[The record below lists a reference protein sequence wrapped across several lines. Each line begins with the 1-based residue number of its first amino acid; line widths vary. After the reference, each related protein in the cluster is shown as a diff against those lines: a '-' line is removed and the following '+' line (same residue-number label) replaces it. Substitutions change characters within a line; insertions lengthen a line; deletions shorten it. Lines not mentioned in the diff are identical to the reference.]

1 MHIERKLLPLQLNI
15 SLKMKK
21 LLKNLGIWIIIAM
34 IIGIVVGIFMG
45 EEASMFK
52 PLGDFFIQL
61 IKMLVVP
68 LVFVSIVSGAAA
80 LGETKSAGLVG
91 GLSIGYMM
99 VTTIIAISVALVLSV
114 IFEPGSGVKSDA
126 FNSNDKEYVLSE
138 SEYIDLNI
146 GSSSETTLEFSIEA
160 EGFEKAY
167 WLAYEDGKD
176 KPSVNEIMATG
187 WEVSLSRPASLV
199 AKDDDNESI
208 EQVIEHVLTPSTTI
222 TAAELKSGTKYNV
235 VVAAVNSK
243 GEEICTK
250 PISNSTITEP
260 MGFWDTVISMIPANP
275 IEALSTG
282 NILQII
288 IFGLFLGFGISALAQ
303 EKRRKMTD
311 GLNTILEA
319 LIWCIGKVM
328 YVAPFG
334 VFGLI
339 ADATG
344 TFGFDILMQVANV
357 LWLDLIAVA
366 IIGLGLYPLTV
377 ALFSRVSLKSYF
389 REMIKP
395 QIVSF
400 STASSLAT
408 LPVNME
414 ACDRMGISKQTSGF
428 VLPLGA
434 TINMSGN
441 AIYYALLA
449 TFFAQLYGIDLGMA
463 EYVSITIVCA
473 LGAIG
478 QAGVPGPTLL
488 AAAVLVAAGIPL
500 EGLPLFYAL
509 DRIFDM
515 IRTTLNIT
523 GDAAC
528 AAVVDRF
535 VKR

>member
-1 MHIERKLLPLQLNI
+1 
-15 SLKMKK
+15 MKK
-21 LLKNLGIWIIIAM
+21 LLKNLGVWIIIAM

-45 EEASMFK
+45 PEASMFK
-52 PLGDFFIQL
+52 PLGDLFIQL

-68 LVFVSIVSGAAA
+68 LVLVSIISGAAA
-80 LGETKSAGLVG
+80 LGETKSAGLIG

-99 VTTIIAISVALVLSV
+99 VTTVVSIVVALLLGA
-114 IFEPGSGVKSDA
+114 IFEPGV
-126 FNSNDKEYVLSE
+126 N
-138 SEYIDLNI
+138 
-146 GSSSETTLEFSIEA
+146 IEA
-160 EGFEKAY
+160 AGIAAIAEAGEA
-167 WLAYEDGKD
+167 
-176 KPSVNEIMATG
+176 
-187 WEVSLSRPASLV
+187 V
-199 AKDDDNESI
+199 ADS
-208 EQVIEHVLTPSTTI
+208 
-222 TAAELKSGTKYNV
+222 AAPE
-235 VVAAVNSK
+235 AA
-243 GEEICTK
+243 
-250 PISNSTITEP
+250 
-260 MGFWDTVISMIPANP
+260 GFWETVIGMIPANP
-275 IEALSTG
+275 IAALAEG

-288 IFGLFLGFGISALAQ
+288 IFGLFLGFGISTLAA
-303 EKRRKMTD
+303 ERRTKVVN
-311 GLNTILEA
+311 GLNYILEA

-357 LWLDLIAVA
+357 LWIDLIAVI
-366 IIGLGLYPLTV
+366 IIGLGLFPLTIV
-377 ALFSRVSLKSYF
+377 LFSRVPLKTYF

-414 ACDRMGISKQTSGF
+414 ACDKMGVSKQTSGF

-449 TFFAQLYGIDLGMA
+449 TFFAQFYGIDLGMS
-463 EYVSITIVCA
+463 EYVSITVVCA

-515 IRTTLNIT
+515 VRTTLNIT

>member
-1 MHIERKLLPLQLNI
+1 
-15 SLKMKK
+15 MKK

-45 EEASMFK
+45 EDASIFK

-99 VTTIIAISVALVLSV
+99 ITTVISISVALMLGA
-114 IFEPGSGVKSDA
+114 IFQPGANVAADGMTA
-126 FNSNDKEYVLSE
+126 
-138 SEYIDLNI
+138 IAQA
-146 GSSSETTLEFSIEA
+146 GEA
-160 EGFEKAY
+160 
-167 WLAYEDGKD
+167 
-176 KPSVNEIMATG
+176 
-187 WEVSLSRPASLV
+187 
-199 AKDDDNESI
+199 
-208 EQVIEHVLTPSTTI
+208 
-222 TAAELKSGTKYNV
+222 AAES
-235 VVAAVNSK
+235 AAPA
-243 GEEICTK
+243 TA
-250 PISNSTITEP
+250 
-260 MGFWDTVISMIPANP
+260 GFWDTVIGMIPANP

-288 IFGLFLGFGISALAQ
+288 IFGLFFGFGISALAA
-303 EKRRKMTD
+303 EKRRMLTN
-311 GLNTILEA
+311 GLNNILEA

-377 ALFSRVSLKSYF
+377 ALLSRVSLKSYF

-449 TFFAQLYGIDLGMA
+449 TFFAQLYGIDLGMT

>member
-1 MHIERKLLPLQLNI
+1 
-15 SLKMKK
+15 MKK
-21 LLKNLGIWIIIAM
+21 LLKNLGVWIIIAM

-45 EEASMFK
+45 PEASMFK
-52 PLGDFFIQL
+52 PLGDLFIQL

-68 LVFVSIVSGAAA
+68 LVLVSIISGAAA
-80 LGETKSAGLVG
+80 LGETKSAGLIGFV
-91 GLSIGYMM
+91 SIGFMM
-99 VTTIIAISVALVLSV
+99 VTTVIAIAVALVLGEVFQPGVSV
-114 IFEPGSGVKSDA
+114 D
-126 FNSNDKEYVLSE
+126 
-138 SEYIDLNI
+138 
-146 GSSSETTLEFSIEA
+146 
-160 EGFEKAY
+160 
-167 WLAYEDGKD
+167 
-176 KPSVNEIMATG
+176 
-187 WEVSLSRPASLV
+187 
-199 AKDDDNESI
+199 
-208 EQVIEHVLTPSTTI
+208 H
-222 TAAELKSGTKYNV
+222 NV
-235 VVAAVNSK
+235 VTSLAAGYEVAGGAA
-243 GEEICTK
+243 
-250 PISNSTITEP
+250 PA
-260 MGFWDTVISMIPANP
+260 MGFWDTVIGMIPANP
-275 IEALSTG
+275 IQALTEG

-288 IFGLFLGFGISALAQ
+288 IFGLFFGFGISALPA
-303 EKRRKMTD
+303 EKRTKMSN

-319 LIWCIGKVM
+319 LIWCIEKVM

-344 TFGFDILMQVANV
+344 TFGFSVLIQVANV
-357 LWLDLIAVA
+357 LWIDIIAIL
-366 IIGLGLYPLTV
+366 IIGVGLFPLCV
-377 ALFSRVSLKSYF
+377 ALFSRVKLKDYF
-389 REMIKP
+389 RAMLKP

-414 ACDRMGISKQTSGF
+414 ACNEMGISKQTSGF

-449 TFFAQLYGIDLGMA
+449 TFFAQFYGIDLTMA
-463 EYVSITIVCA
+463 DYVSITIVCA

-515 IRTTLNIT
+515 MRTTLNIT

-535 VKR
+535 VKKE